1 MPLMNFDKTVP
12 YKRKS
17 GIAGFFQLI
26 FHNFFDLVMLNL
38 LFVLTSLP
46 LFTVGASLAALN
58 KMTLRMVQDEP
69 TSFCKEYFHYFK
81 KFFKDGVI
89 SGLVF
94 AAATGLSL
102 TAFILYFDWAKQS
115 VLLYAL
121 ALIALIFFILSIMT
135 ALFYFPMLS
144 CVDLK
149 KTQLLKNALLLSI
162 GYIGR
167 SLPCLSVFT
176 VFFVA
181 IAALFPYSVPFIAL
195 GPISVTALAACYASW
210 KPIQTKILTAPAQE

>member
-46 LFTVGASLAALN
+46 LFTVGASLTALN

-69 TSFCKEYFHYFK
+69 TSFCKEYFYSFK
-81 KFFKDGVI
+81 KFFKGGVI

-94 AAATGLSL
+94 AAAAGLSL
-102 TAFILYFDWAKQS
+102 LAFILYFGWAKQN
-115 VLLYAL
+115 VLLYAP
-121 ALIALIFFILSIMT
+121 ALIALIFLLLSVMT

-144 CVDLK
+144 CVALK
-149 KTQLLKNALLLSI
+149 KAQLLKNALLLSV

-167 SLPCLSVFT
+167 SLPSLAVFAA
-176 VFFVA
+176 FFVA

-195 GPISVTALAACYASW
+195 GPISVTALGGGYASW
-210 KPIQTKILTAPAQE
+210 EPMKTHILTAPAQE